1 MLGHEYVF
9 QMSGQKDLQQ
19 KAELL
24 QAIRQ
29 LQGHYIG
36 GSVYKE
42 AMTHLIT
49 TKPTASEKFL
59 SACAAGK
66 WIVTPQFVLDSVK
79 HKAWLPEASY
89 ELNLTAHIEAPVTA
103 NPLQKWR
110 EKVARGITSGAFQD
124 WVVYLEIED
133 HVRRAMFERRGPER
147 TESKCVCTII
157 LKAGKAELCTDKS
170 ATQTITHVLTKDGS
184 KTSRKLAAP
193 YFNISYIAK
202 HLFGAVCSDLNWSIN
217 LNKVSQQ
224 ASCVR
229 PEVME
234 CAPVTVEDEPMDI
247 TDNSFLFKLEDTLK
261 DYITRMEVQKR
272 KLLKVPGFYTCY
284 TAVFPTERAKVTVD
298 FSIVQSLVEC
308 SLFAQAL
315 EEVQGCLKPGVLPPE
330 SVLHVFMQY
339 ALHGEA
345 EPYFLGMFSIV
356 LNDILCNNLTWSDP
370 KRTKYFLKILQCPQC
385 ESGMWPFL
393 QTSVRFCL
401 GSTATCHSLPSPAS
415 KELLHFH
422 GNLQAFILRL
432 FQLELHAMVSA
443 SLQQHACR
451 RAEGS
456 RGSVLY
462 SMFWNVWEKMTLSSK
477 PLQQLAE
484 LLVETTLWALHS
496 SEKWRLRVLGTLQ
509 EILAVVVE
517 YWAQEHTRLNSQI
530 VHKGFQDLA
539 EHMAILCQDLHPD
552 TLREL
557 VPALPSHRL
566 RMLTAD
572 AIFRNIC
579 TRNGL
584 LIHSEPLS
592 LHKIVFPYLKALGQ
606 LCGCKPRHPP
616 KHRTVT
622 PSSDSHGGSLVA
634 KFPRMHSFCL
644 CHETPFKQD
653 VVYYKCISERKHASG
668 SVKDRAKNMPKGFH
682 RVNFA
687 GETCLHRA
695 CKSNHVEK
703 VLQILSLP
711 GVDANAKDHA
721 GWTPLHEACNHGS
734 SECVRA
740 LLQHCP
746 SLQLDSQVEGVS
758 PLHDALHNQHTH
770 IAKMLLRH
778 AGSMLLQLRDCSGH
792 TPLDLVSS
800 AALCEELRRCA
811 EEGDAA
817 RAAQSSD
824 VRDMAFVETCSCLL
838 SCLLLT
844 YLAEQHIP
852 SYESVEP
859 VLEISPSTAQT
870 LLSLN
875 PETLSS
881 HCGNSKAGALAHDL
895 RTLMSM
901 EKYVVQLSPALTRCH
916 GTHTSLLIQLLKDLQ
931 AEGSALLNGESVL

>member
-1 MLGHEYVF
+1 MLGNEYVF
-9 QMSGQKDLQQ
+9 QMSGLKDLQQ

-24 QAIRQ
+24 RAIRK

-42 AMTHLIT
+42 AMTHLIIT
-49 TKPTASEKFL
+49 QPLASEKFL
-59 SACAAGK
+59 AACAGGK

-89 ELNLTAHIEAPVTA
+89 ELNLTANVKATVIA

-110 EKVARGITSGAFQD
+110 EKVARGIASGAFQD

-133 HVRRAMFERRGPER
+133 HVRRAMFER
-147 TESKCVCTII
+147 I
-157 LKAGKAELCTDKS
+157 LKAGKAVLCTDKCT

-184 KTSRKLAAP
+184 KTSRKLTAP
-193 YFNISYIAK
+193 YFSISYIAE
-202 HLFGAVCSDLNWSIN
+202 HLFGAVCSGLNWSIN
-217 LNKVSQQ
+217 LNKLSQQ
-224 ASCVR
+224 ASCVQ

-234 CAPVTVEDEPMDI
+234 CSPITVEDEPMDV
-247 TDNSFLFKLEDTLK
+247 TDNSFLLKLEETLK

-272 KLLKVPGFYTCY
+272 KLLKVPGFYNYY
-284 TAVFPTERAKVTVD
+284 TPVFPTQVTVVD
-298 FSIVQSLVEC
+298 FSNVQSLVEC
-308 SLFAQAL
+308 GLFPQAL
-315 EEVQGCLKPGVLPPE
+315 EEVQGCLHPGVLPPV
-330 SVLHVFMQY
+330 SVLHVCMQH

-345 EPYFLGMFSIV
+345 EPYFLSMFSIV
-356 LNDILCNNLTWSDP
+356 LNDILCNNPTWSFP
-370 KRTKYFLKILQCPQC
+370 ASVKYFLQILQCPQC
-385 ESGMWPFL
+385 ATGVWPLL

-401 GSTATCHSLPSPAS
+401 GSTATCHPLPSPAS
-415 KELLHFH
+415 TELLHFH

-432 FQLELHAMVSA
+432 FQLELHATASA
-443 SLQQHACR
+443 R
-451 RAEGS
+451 RAAGS

-462 SMFWNVWEKMTLSSK
+462 SMFWNVWEKTTLSSRA
-477 PLQQLAE
+477 LQQLAE

-496 SEKWRLRVLGTLQ
+496 SQEWRLQVLGTLQ

-517 YWAQEHTRLNSQI
+517 YWAQEHSRLNNRM
-530 VHKGFQDLA
+530 VEKGFQDLA
-539 EHMAILCQDLHPD
+539 EYMAILCQDLRPD
-552 TLREL
+552 ALREL

-572 AIFRNIC
+572 AIYRNIC

-584 LIHSEPLS
+584 LIRSEPLS
-592 LHKIVFPYLKALGQ
+592 LHKIVFSYLKALGQ
-606 LCGCKPRHPP
+606 LCGRKPRHSSE
-616 KHRTVT
+616 HQTERTVS
-622 PSSDSHGGSLVA
+622 PSSDSQGARERERVGGSGLA
-634 KFPRMHSFCL
+634 K
-644 CHETPFKQD
+644 D
-653 VVYYKCISERKHASG
+653 
-668 SVKDRAKNMPKGFH
+668 NMPKGFH
-682 RVNFA
+682 RVNSA
-687 GETCLHRA
+687 GETLLHRA
-695 CKSNHVEK
+695 CKRNQLET

-711 GVDANAKDHA
+711 GVDANVKDHA

-734 SECVRA
+734 RECVRA

-746 SLQLDSQVEGVS
+746 GLQLDSQVEGVS
-758 PLHDALHNQHTH
+758 PLHDALLNQHMH

-778 AGSMLLQLRDCSGH
+778 AGSVLLQLRDSSGH
-792 TPLDLVSS
+792 TPLDLVSC
-800 AALCEELRRCA
+800 AALREELIRCA
-811 EEGDAA
+811 EEGDTALA
-817 RAAQSSD
+817 VQRSE

-852 SYESVEP
+852 SYETAEP
-859 VLEISPSTAQT
+859 ELELSPSTAQT

-881 HCGNSKAGALAHDL
+881 HWGNSTAGALAHDL

-901 EKYVVQLSPALTRCH
+901 EQYVLQLSPALTHCH

-931 AEGSALLNGESVL
+931 AEGTALLNGKPEL